1 MSWPLLCER
10 WARGALQGGAE
21 LRPFKVA
28 ALQLELRTGESQPMT
43 SFPGSWGLQ
52 GGDAQT
58 DPTGA
63 CCWGLWTGA
72 LGGDAAVSPLG
83 CAAPG
88 SPESAPR
95 PSGRQTTGCGSVPRE
110 GSYIADHERSVKP
123 DIGTSLDTEFEEH
136 CR

>member
-28 ALQLELRTGESQPMT
+28 ALQLELRTSESRPMT
-43 SFPGSWGLQ
+43 SFPGSWGLR

-63 CCWGLWTGA
+63 CCWDLWTGA
-72 LGGDAAVSPLG
+72 LVGG
-83 CAAPG
+83 
-88 SPESAPR
+88 
-95 PSGRQTTGCGSVPRE
+95 GCGREPAGLCRPRISQE
-110 GSYIADHERSVKP
+110 CATALREADHRTWECPQEKAVTLPTMK
-123 DIGTSLDTEFEEH
+123 EA
-136 CR
+136 